1 MSRLNQRLRTVFVAA
16 GILAAL
22 IAGECWTQT
31 SPAEEARAT
40 LSREDEARLKKATRA
55 VLCYCGC
62 SPTLVDECICGT
74 ARQIKDDM
82 KAKLLGGSS
91 PEQLVDRYIAQNGE
105 RYLAA
110 PPKEGFN
117 LVIWVFPA
125 IGFIGLSLVF
135 WYVLQ
140 RLTKRREDDD
150 QNTTEHGDESLD
162 RYAEEIDRAVTERS
176 TTSR

>member
-1 MSRLNQRLRTVFVAA
+1 VAP
-16 GILAAL
+16 
-22 IAGECWTQT
+22 
-31 SPAEEARAT
+31 PADVPAT
-40 LSREDEARLKKATRA
+40 LSRDDEARIKKATRA

-91 PEQLVDRYIAQNGE
+91 PEQLVERYITQYGE
-105 RYLAA
+105 QYLAA

-117 LVIWVFPA
+117 LVIWFFPA
-125 IGFIGLSLVF
+125 IAFVGLSLVF

-140 RLTKRREDDD
+140 RLTKRREDHDESK
-150 QNTTEHGDESLD
+150 TAEHADGSLD